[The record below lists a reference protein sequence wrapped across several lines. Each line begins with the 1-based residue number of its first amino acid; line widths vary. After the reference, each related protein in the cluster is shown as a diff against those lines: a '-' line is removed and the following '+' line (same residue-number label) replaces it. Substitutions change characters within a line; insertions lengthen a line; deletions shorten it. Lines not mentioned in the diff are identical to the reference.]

1 MNAQQCRIRVLRF
14 FTHTRVGSLE
24 GMVALYANYSEKS
37 LKKKHFCYIL
47 EIFFK
52 AIFLAHIKISGF
64 IKIAKLL
71 VHGHFDASKPC
82 DFS

>member
-1 MNAQQCRIRVLRF
+1 MLSSVESEEYDF
-14 FTHTRVGSLE
+14 SHTWDFGSLE
-24 GMVALYANYSEKS
+24 GMVALSVHYSEKS

-64 IKIAKLL
+64 IKITKLL
-71 VHGHFDASKPC
+71 VHGHFDASKTC